1 MSFRHVHNLSLKH
14 FIIIALKSLSQ
25 IILTSLSS
33 WCWHLLI
40 VFSMKLEIFFG
51 MMSKFLLKSGF
62 FVLCYETLDPTL
74 SPLVWLNVLD
84 TTPARARWEDTCP
97 E

>member
-1 MSFRHVHNLSLKH
+1 MCFRHVHNLSLKH
-14 FIIIALKSLSQ
+14 FIIIAFKSLSQ

-51 MMSKFLLKSGF
+51 
-62 FVLCYETLDPTL
+62 YDE
-74 SPLVWLNVLD
+74 
-84 TTPARARWEDTCP
+84 
-97 E
+97 